1 MKKIGGNIDL
11 VLKRKNGFETNEI
24 GEKIPSYI
32 EYITLHGFLDMA
44 SSNTIHSTY
53 NAKLE
58 DSTHYFICDYVEFP
72 EFKDEKGITRKALA
86 NDLKAY
92 CNGKEYEVLGI
103 DNPMELNY
111 HYEFYLEYKGA

>member
-11 VLKRKNGFETNEI
+11 ILKRKNGFEINDV
-24 GEKIPSYI
+24 GERIPKYE

-44 SSNTIHSTY
+44 NNISNHSTY
-53 NAKLE
+53 NAKVQ
-58 DSTHYFICDYVEFP
+58 DSSHYFICDYVEFP
-72 EFKDEKGITRKALA
+72 VFKDDSGVDRKAVA

-92 CNGKEYEVLGI
+92 CNGKEYDVLWV

-111 HYEFYLEYKGA
+111 HYEIYLEYKGA